1 MILMY
6 PKMLDNVLISV
17 SIFIRH
23 LFIIIISNYNGQKKK
38 SVCCDGKQTDDANN
52 HNDQQHLNQLI
63 EKINDGKIFVDQFII
78 RSLNPE
84 LIFQHDSLEINWLE
98 ISNIDMNSYQFASQH
113 KNLYIHQLVISNVR
127 MYRQLLYFIQ
137 SSWNHLEM
145 IHLDSYQLIDDD
157 RLQPP
162 YHFLIFNQPFEVYS
176 KLKTLNMI
184 RCNIKS
190 LAGVDLLKNVANL
203 RMLSLAHN
211 QLTSIDNV
219 NFFPADSKEFRSLD
233 LSYNQLRWLPANWKL
248 PSSLTHLHLDNNEI
262 TIFPNNVYH
271 LNNLREFWFQRKID
285 IIFENINHIDSL
297 LIYFQK
303 IVKVVKMLNE
313 YFKRKFQK
321 FLFVGQTKF

>member
-1 MILMY
+1 MY

-219 NFFPADSKEFRSLD
+219 NFFPTDSKEFRSLD

>member
-1 MILMY
+1 MNKICDIHKRSSCNCKAHSY
-6 PKMLDNVLISV
+6 DFNVPEDARQRIDFL
-17 SIFIRH
+17 
-23 LFIIIISNYNGQKKK
+23 
-38 SVCCDGKQTDDANN
+38 CCDGKQTDDANN

-271 LNNLREFWFQRKID
+271 LNNLREFWFQQNRQSC
-285 IIFENINHIDSL
+285 ENVKRI
-297 LIYFQK
+297 FQK
-303 IVKVVKMLNE
+303 KIPEIFICWTDKIVTMNKTNNIVE
-313 YFKRKFQK
+313 YIARFHRD
-321 FLFVGQTKF
+321 